1 MADNK
6 DQSHILALPKQ
17 TRQELKIYVGDRIF
31 ENDNELI
38 KAIDVVEVLDA
49 LIDSVSNLEDDN
61 IDNRFCGQ
69 ESFTIAQMTEFS
81 DRWEYEM
88 AQVPVNEI
96 TLFIDGIYQIQ
107 GIDFTVND
115 TLLVINKDAE
125 VPFDSGF
132 SFEINYRFL
141 D

>member
-49 LIDSVSNLEDDN
+49 LIDSVSNLDDDN

-69 ESFTIAQMTEFS
+69 ESFTIVQMTEFS

-88 AQVPVNEI
+88 AQVPINEI

-107 GIDFTVND
+107 GVDFTVND

-132 SFEINYRFL
+132 SFEINYRYL